1 MLGFGRDGGIGRR
14 CGVGFFCGASSLF
27 FLGALFSFGALLF
40 QTFHFLLAL
49 LERDGHRASSQ
60 VRLTRVNNEDE
71 CELPAG
77 FARLPRGFAIVLVG
91 KSAAAMS
98 TEIGRASCRE
108 RGEEARAAR
117 AVKQKRQE

>member
-77 FARLPRGFAIVLVG
+77 FARLPRGFAIDR
-91 KSAAAMS
+91 KSTRLNS
-98 TEIGRASCRE
+98 SHGYISY
-108 RGEEARAAR
+108 
-117 AVKQKRQE
+117 AVFCLKKKNN

>member
-49 LERDGHRASSQ
+49 LERDGHRASSP
-60 VRLTRVNNEDE
+60 VRLTRVNNDDE
-71 CELPAG
+71 CQLPAG
-77 FARLPRGFAIVLVG
+77 SARLRRGFASVPVG
-91 KSAAAMS
+91 RPSAAMS
-98 TEIGRASCRE
+98 PAGPSSALT
-108 RGEEARAAR
+108 AAP
-117 AVKQKRQE
+117 